1 MKDEMLNNLY
11 TLKNYTLA
19 VAEAIP
25 EITFYPNKDALGKS
39 DMTDDFITGFNSII
53 DHITH
58 HCAQAVLFLRYSNI
72 NPPAYIYY

>member
-25 EITFYPNKDALGKS
+25 EIKFYPNKDALGKS
-39 DMTDDFITGFNSII
+39 EMTDDIIKGFNSII
-53 DHITH
+53 DHIT
-58 HCAQAVLFLRYSNI
+58 CLLYTSRCV
-72 NPPAYIYY
+72 